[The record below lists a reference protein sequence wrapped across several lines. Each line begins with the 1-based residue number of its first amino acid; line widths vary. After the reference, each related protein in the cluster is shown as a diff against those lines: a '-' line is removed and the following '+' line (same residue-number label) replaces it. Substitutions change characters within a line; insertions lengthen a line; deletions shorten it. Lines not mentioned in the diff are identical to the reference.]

1 MKEDPVTPSS
11 GDDGNQIQEITKL
24 FTDPNS
30 KFSRNQTFDWSD
42 PGVDK
47 RGTAKWGSDVSPLM
61 KESKGVVESEII
73 RRSSLISGGSAG
85 KKSKVQMDL
94 ARLKIKKTEVTDSD
108 GIVSS
113 EESIGVIYE
122 KEGEDGSEIGSP
134 SPNKRGAENGK
145 MSPRKKVSSKR
156 GTQPLGVNLG

>member
-1 MKEDPVTPSS
+1 MKEDQVTLSS

-30 KFSRNQTFDWSD
+30 KFSRKQTFDEFG

-47 RGTAKWGSDVSPLM
+47 RGTAKWGSEVSPLM
-61 KESKGVVESEII
+61 KESKGVVESENI
-73 RRSSLISGGSAG
+73 RPSSLISGGSAR

-108 GIVSS
+108 SIVSS

-122 KEGEDGSEIGSP
+122 KEGEDGSEIGTP
-134 SPNKRGAENGK
+134 SPYKRGAENGK
-145 MSPRKKVSSKR
+145 MSPRKKVSGKR
-156 GTQPLGVNLG
+156 VTQPLSVNVG